1 MPAFAAQGQVRARW
15 GEFVVDLPTIISMA
29 AAIANVG
36 TLGTVVWQLRSLG
49 HQSAQAAHQ
58 NVLTAETMRGMAR
71 LNIMQEM
78 IRLDQ
83 FFCDRPELR
92 EAIYGPPNGKENGPG
107 SQRVDAA
114 AEMIVDFAECLMFQ
128 AEHFD
133 GEPLD
138 AWVEYFQSITR
149 KSEAVRQFWAAN
161 RHWYEE
167 GMAILFDTET
177 SPAPSA
183 P

>member
-1 MPAFAAQGQVRARW
+1 M
-15 GEFVVDLPTIISMA
+15 DLPTLISMA

-36 TLGTVVWQLRSLG
+36 TLATVVWQLRSLS
-49 HQSAQAAHQ
+49 HQAQHAAHQ
-58 NVLTAETMRGMAR
+58 NALTADTMRGIAR

-78 IRLDQ
+78 IHMDQ

-92 EAIYGPPNGKENGPG
+92 AAIYGPPAGKQDGLEG
-107 SQRVDAA
+107 QRTDAA
-114 AEMIVDFAECLMFQ
+114 AEMIVDLAECLMFQ

-138 AWVEYFQSITR
+138 AWVDYFQSIAR

-161 RHWYEE
+161 RDWYEQS
-167 GMAILFDTET
+167 MRVLFEPDP
-177 SPAPSA
+177 SSA